1 MTHVVCQELPC
12 GVVVSTTGSA
22 HFGQG
27 SGLVWTKAFLCVGNE
42 CLLFHCPWGPGRQCG
57 DGQYAGLRCSGESKF
72 LWGCNGDGLVAKL
85 CLTFLRPHGL

>member
-42 CLLFHCPWGPGRQCG
+42 CLLPFR
-57 DGQYAGLRCSGESKF
+57 GL
-72 LWGCNGDGLVAKL
+72 KL
-85 CLTFLRPHGL
+85 NCISADLFAETAVDLSIIRLRRI